1 MIFMFQISTNTISMV
16 KMDGEN
22 FCREMDGE
30 IFSNVLAQVVTILL
44 HFVGSPNVRA
54 HMRDYL

>member
-1 MIFMFQISTNTISMV
+1 MFQISTNTISMV